1 MRFPF
6 LRTSLAVGLSLASS
20 SLLANGL
27 ALNEQSASGAGTAYA
42 GRASSALDASTI
54 YGNPA
59 GLSKIHG
66 KQVSGGFAMVKANVD
81 ISKVRTDA
89 PGSSKGDMVP
99 TAYVPFAFYA
109 MPLNEKWNFGLG
121 MYVPFGVISD
131 YEKSFQGSSHGLY
144 SKVAVMSIQ
153 PTFSYK
159 VTDRVAVGF
168 GPTFN
173 KIDGKLTNTLQTR
186 GRNPNGQDAR
196 ISIKGDDTAL
206 GYNLGLMVDLSE
218 QTTWGIT
225 YHSKVDYTLK
235 GHTKIRNIP
244 NLPIP
249 ELQGANGKH
258 KATLAFTTPESV
270 DTSISHKLDDQW
282 TLHGGLTWTRWS
294 RLESIKAKNK
304 GVQATRFRTIE
315 EDLKWHNTWSYSI
328 GASYQVNPEWV
339 LRTGFALDQSPT
351 TNEHRNVR
359 IPVGHRKI
367 LTFGAGWKASDNLT
381 VDLAYAYIRENQ
393 AGVNQEAGAF
403 RPAYSAKY
411 RNSAHGFTSQ
421 ATWNF

>member
-6 LRTSLAVGLSLASS
+6 LRTSLAVSLSLTSS
-20 SLLANGL
+20 TLLANGL

-59 GLSKIHG
+59 GLSKIEG
-66 KQVSGGFAMVKANVD
+66 KQVSGGFAVVKANVD
-81 ISKVRTDA
+81 ISRVRTEA

-99 TAYVPFAFYA
+99 LANVPFAFFA
-109 MPLNEKWNFGLG
+109 MPIDEKWNFGLG

-144 SKVAVMSIQ
+144 SKVAVLSVQ
-153 PTFSYK
+153 PTLSYK
-159 VTDRVAVGF
+159 VTDRVAIGF
-168 GPTFN
+168 GPTIN
-173 KIDGKLTNTLQTR
+173 KIDGKLTNSLLTR
-186 GRNPNGQDAR
+186 SLNPTGQDTR
-196 ISIKGDDTAL
+196 INIKGDDTGF
-206 GYNLGLMVDLSE
+206 GYNFGLMVDLSE

-235 GHTKIRNIP
+235 GHTKVHNAP
-244 NLPIP
+244 LPI
-249 ELQGANGKH
+249 NGKY
-258 KATLAFTTPESV
+258 KAKLDFTTPESI
-270 DTSISHKLDDQW
+270 DTSITHILNNQW

-294 RLESIKAKNK
+294 RLESIDAKNK
-304 GVQATRFRTIE
+304 GVAENLQDRFGVLH

-328 GASYQVNPEWV
+328 GASYQINPQWV
-339 LRTGFALDQSPT
+339 LRSGFALDQSPT
-351 TNEHRNVR
+351 TNEHRTVR

-381 VDLAYAYIRENQ
+381 VDLAYAYIRENST
-393 AGVNQEAGAF
+393 GVNQQDSALV
-403 RPAYSAKY
+403 PAYSAKY